1 MKATIFRAFV
11 LLVPAFLMA
20 CQPPARGKDYLK
32 AHPQELAEVLKAC
45 ADGTHRD
52 PQECSNAE
60 SVKTLNQKLRSL
72 SLAH

>member
-1 MKATIFRAFV
+1 MKATILKTCAFF
-11 LLVPAFLMA
+11 VPAFLVA

-32 AHPQELAEVLKAC
+32 AHPQELVEVLKAC

-52 PQECSNAE
+52 AQECSNAE

-72 SLAH
+72 SAAH

>member
-1 MKATIFRAFV
+1 MKAIIFRTFA
-11 LLVPAFLMA
+11 LLVPALLVA

-60 SVKTLNQKLRSL
+60 SVKTLDQKLRSL
-72 SLAH
+72 SPAH